1 VKILVAGIG
10 NIFQGDDAF
19 GCEVVK
25 ILADRAL
32 PDHVTLFDYGIRGLD
47 LTYALLDNPDLAI
60 LIDATPQGCT
70 PGTLYT
76 IEPEWESGNAE
87 EFRQDGALETHG
99 MNPVQVLRA
108 AREMGARPG
117 RILLVG
123 CEPGDLGG
131 EEGWMGLTPPVAA
144 ALSEAAD
151 MVEALICRE
160 ARTEVLV

>member
-1 VKILVAGIG
+1 LRILVAGIG

-32 PDHVTLFDYGIRGLD
+32 AEDVTLFDYGIRSLD
-47 LTYALLDNPDLAI
+47 LTYALMDNPDLVI
-60 LIDATPQGCT
+60 LIDATPQGCA

-76 IEPEWESGNAE
+76 IEPELDDRNSGGTT
-87 EFRQDGALETHG
+87 QDEALQTHG
-99 MNPVQVLRA
+99 MNPVQVLCA
-108 AREMGARPG
+108 ARAMGAKPG

-131 EEGWMGLTPPVAA
+131 EDGWMGLTPPVEA
-144 ALSEAAD
+144 ALNGAAD
-151 MVEALICRE
+151 VVETLIRR

>member
-1 VKILVAGIG
+1 MKILVAGIG

-25 ILADRAL
+25 ILADRAM
-32 PDHVTLFDYGIRGLD
+32 PDDVTLFDYGIRGLD
-47 LTYALLDNPDLAI
+47 LTYALVDSPDLVI
-60 LIDATPQGCT
+60 LIDASPQGCAA
-70 PGTLYT
+70 GTLYT
-76 IEPEWESGNAE
+76 IEPESDDRNPGRMTENE
-87 EFRQDGALETHG
+87 ALEAHD
-99 MNPVQVLRA
+99 MNPAQVLRA
-108 AREMGARPG
+108 ARAMGARPG

-144 ALSEAAD
+144 ALNEAAD
-151 MVEALICRE
+151 MVEALICR

>member
-1 VKILVAGIG
+1 LKILVAGIG

-25 ILADRAL
+25 VLAHRKL
-32 PDHVTLFDYGIRGLD
+32 PEHVTLFDYGIRGLD
-47 LTYALLDNPDLAI
+47 LMYALMANPDLVI

-76 IEPEWESGNAE
+76 IEPELDGLDSGITKSE
-87 EFRQDGALETHG
+87 PLETHG
-99 MNPVQVLRA
+99 MNPVQVLCA
-108 AREMGARPG
+108 ARAMGAKPG
-117 RILLVG
+117 RVLLVG

-144 ALSEAAD
+144 ALSGAAD
-151 MVEALICRE
+151 MVEALIRR

>member
-1 VKILVAGIG
+1 LKILVAGIG

-25 ILADRAL
+25 ILADRPL
-32 PDHVTLFDYGIRGLD
+32 PDYVALLDYGIRGLD
-47 LTYALLDNPDLAI
+47 LTYALLDNPDLVI
-60 LIDATPQGCT
+60 LIDATPQGCA

-76 IEPEWESGNAE
+76 IEPEWDESNSGGMMQNE
-87 EFRQDGALETHG
+87 ALETHG
-99 MNPVQVLRA
+99 MNPVQMLSA
-108 AREMGARPG
+108 ARAMGAKPG

-131 EEGWMGLTPPVAA
+131 EEGCMGLTPPVAA
-144 ALSEAAD
+144 ALNGAAD
-151 MVEALICRE
+151 MVEALICR

>member
-1 VKILVAGIG
+1 LKILVAGIG

-32 PDHVTLFDYGIRGLD
+32 PNDVMLFDYGIRGVD
-47 LTYALLDNPDLAI
+47 LTYALLDSPDLAI

-76 IEPEWESGNAE
+76 IEPELDDRDSGRMTQN
-87 EFRQDGALETHG
+87 GALETHG
-99 MNPVQVLRA
+99 MDPVQVLCA
-108 AREMGARPG
+108 ARAMGAKPG

-144 ALSEAAD
+144 ALNDAAD
-151 MVEALICRE
+151 MVEALIRR

>member
-1 VKILVAGIG
+1 MNILVAGIG

-25 ILADRAL
+25 ILARRSM
-32 PDHVTLFDYGIRGLD
+32 PENVRLFDFGIRGLD

-60 LIDATPQGCT
+60 LIDATPQGEA

-76 IEPEWESGNAE
+76 IEPGLPDTNSPP
-87 EFRQDGALETHG
+87 ALEAHG

-108 AREMGARPG
+108 AFAMGARPK
-117 RILLVG
+117 RVLLVG

-131 EEGWMGLTPPVAA
+131 EDGQMGLTPAVSASVQEAA
-144 ALSEAAD
+144 A
-151 MVEALICRE
+151 MVEELIQKQL
-160 ARTEVLV
+160 TEVMV